1 VVTHPCCV
9 HCDDYPDDE
18 HEVGGVD
25 GHTLPCTLCTPQVI
39 DAAYLE
45 RAREFSLRVFGP
57 GPRTEG
63 VLDHITKEIVE
74 VRNDPTDLGEWVDL
88 IILGIDGAQR
98 LGTPVQDIIDAIH
111 AKQARNESRTWPD
124 WRTAE
129 PGKAIE
135 HDRSGE

>member
-1 VVTHPCCV
+1 MRAI
-9 HCDDYPDDE
+9 
-18 HEVGGVD
+18 
-25 GHTLPCTLCTPQVI
+25 I

-45 RAREFSLRVFGP
+45 RAREFSLRTFGP

-63 VLDHITKEIVE
+63 VLDHITKEIEE
-74 VRNDPTDLGEWVDL
+74 VRKDPTDLGEWVDI

-98 LGTPVQDIIDAIH
+98 LGTPVQDILDAIH
-111 AKQARNESRTWPD
+111 AKQARNEARTWPD

-135 HDRSGE
+135 HDRSAE